1 MVINIIKTATPHEV
15 KMSNSIPAKHSQG
28 FLPYSLLK
36 PENLSGINVWAVP
49 IDIVAGRFFTP
60 PLKEKIEKE
69 LFSQYFLQRLR

>member
-1 MVINIIKTATPHEV
+1 
-15 KMSNSIPAKHSQG
+15 MSNSIPAKHPQG
-28 FLPYSLLK
+28 FLTYSLLK

-60 PLKEKIEKE
+60 PPLKEKIEKE